1 MEETDEDLEWARS
14 VDSSIQTV
22 WISPEEEGRNTRYR
36 PFGNIQGGTTRT
48 WEVEI
53 SISAAWWT
61 GSSKIKEELNNERKA
76 AAAEGN
82 SLKNN

>member
-22 WISPEEEGRNTRYR
+22 WISPEEEGRNTGYR

-61 GSSKIKEELNNERKA
+61 GSSKRRNERKA